1 MSKIYWDKIRFLVT
15 NGCNYRCRFCHNEG
29 QSKDSPSRHMSYD
42 NFKTLI
48 DFVKD
53 QDISELCF
61 SGGEPFL
68 NKDLIRMIRY
78 ADDNT
83 ASDIGCATNLSLIT
97 NSQIHELSSTRV
109 KFNIQ
114 FPFASDADFR
124 DSTGSGNYMKVV
136 ETIKKVQD
144 SGINIGLNSVIQSLD
159 MSKFV
164 QVLEFA
170 LENELPLKLL
180 PQIGLTGSDKF
191 KDKISTY
198 RKDIVAQW
206 KEPITQFETMA
217 KETEKIL
224 ADTYNTINEQ
234 CANYDNAKKEAM
246 RQTMIEY
253 FNELQKVNHYDMIT
267 FEDVGLNI
275 TLASSEKAL
284 KEQIREY
291 FDKIHVDLDLINSQ
305 EYASEIMVEYN
316 QNGHDASQAIV
327 LVVNRHKAM
336 EEEQRRIEEKAK
348 ERQEEQKQFI
358 ASNNL
363 EEYNVEEEIVAPEE
377 VIETPEEPSE
387 PPTFTVKFVVTGTKE
402 QLIALREY
410 IEEKGLHYE

>member
-1 MSKIYWDKIRFLVT
+1 
-15 NGCNYRCRFCHNEG
+15 
-29 QSKDSPSRHMSYD
+29 MSYD

-97 NSQIHELSSTRV
+97 DTQIQELSSTRV

-180 PQIGLTGSDKF
+180 PQIGLTGSDRF
-191 KDKISTY
+191 KEKIYPLLQAKAVERIDKGTGAIRFTLENGNHRITVLYIDSPCFT
-198 RKDIVAQW
+198 KDIERCRKYGEVRVLPEMTLQSCILKGGTSPLALERGKEFVLSQFRVLW
-206 KEPITQFETMA
+206 KDF
-217 KETEKIL
+217 
-224 ADTYNTINEQ
+224 NQ
-234 CANYDNAKKEAM
+234 C
-246 RQTMIEY
+246 
-253 FNELQKVNHYDMIT
+253 
-267 FEDVGLNI
+267 
-275 TLASSEKAL
+275 
-284 KEQIREY
+284 
-291 FDKIHVDLDLINSQ
+291 
-305 EYASEIMVEYN
+305 
-316 QNGHDASQAIV
+316 
-327 LVVNRHKAM
+327 
-336 EEEQRRIEEKAK
+336 
-348 ERQEEQKQFI
+348 
-358 ASNNL
+358 
-363 EEYNVEEEIVAPEE
+363 
-377 VIETPEEPSE
+377 
-387 PPTFTVKFVVTGTKE
+387 
-402 QLIALREY
+402 
-410 IEEKGLHYE
+410 

>member
-29 QSKDSPSRHMSYD
+29 QSKYSPSQYMSYD

-68 NKDLIRMIRY
+68 NKDLTRMIRY

-97 NSQIHELSSTRV
+97 DTQIQELSSTRV

-180 PQIGLTGSDKF
+180 PQIGLTGSDRF
-191 KDKISTY
+191 KEKIYPLLQAKAVERIDKGTGAIRFTLENGNHRITVLYIDSPCFT
-198 RKDIVAQW
+198 KDIERCRKYGEVRVLPEMTLQSCILKGGTSPLALERGKEFVLSQFRVLW
-206 KEPITQFETMA
+206 KDF
-217 KETEKIL
+217 
-224 ADTYNTINEQ
+224 NQ
-234 CANYDNAKKEAM
+234 C
-246 RQTMIEY
+246 
-253 FNELQKVNHYDMIT
+253 
-267 FEDVGLNI
+267 
-275 TLASSEKAL
+275 
-284 KEQIREY
+284 
-291 FDKIHVDLDLINSQ
+291 
-305 EYASEIMVEYN
+305 
-316 QNGHDASQAIV
+316 
-327 LVVNRHKAM
+327 
-336 EEEQRRIEEKAK
+336 
-348 ERQEEQKQFI
+348 
-358 ASNNL
+358 
-363 EEYNVEEEIVAPEE
+363 
-377 VIETPEEPSE
+377 
-387 PPTFTVKFVVTGTKE
+387 
-402 QLIALREY
+402 
-410 IEEKGLHYE
+410 

>member
-29 QSKDSPSRHMSYD
+29 QSKYSPSQYMSYD
-42 NFKTLI
+42 NFRTLI

-68 NKDLIRMIRY
+68 NKDIVRMIRY
-78 ADDNT
+78 ADENT

-97 NSQIHELSSTRV
+97 DTQIQELSSTRV

-180 PQIGLTGSDKF
+180 PQIGLTGSDRF
-191 KDKISTY
+191 KEKIYPLLQAKAVERIDKGTGAIRYTLENGNHRITVLYIDSPCFT
-198 RKDIVAQW
+198 KDIERCRKYGEVRVLPEMTLQSCILKGGTSPLALERGKEFVLSQFRVLW
-206 KEPITQFETMA
+206 KDF
-217 KETEKIL
+217 
-224 ADTYNTINEQ
+224 NQ
-234 CANYDNAKKEAM
+234 C
-246 RQTMIEY
+246 
-253 FNELQKVNHYDMIT
+253 
-267 FEDVGLNI
+267 
-275 TLASSEKAL
+275 
-284 KEQIREY
+284 
-291 FDKIHVDLDLINSQ
+291 
-305 EYASEIMVEYN
+305 
-316 QNGHDASQAIV
+316 
-327 LVVNRHKAM
+327 
-336 EEEQRRIEEKAK
+336 
-348 ERQEEQKQFI
+348 
-358 ASNNL
+358 
-363 EEYNVEEEIVAPEE
+363 
-377 VIETPEEPSE
+377 
-387 PPTFTVKFVVTGTKE
+387 
-402 QLIALREY
+402 
-410 IEEKGLHYE
+410 

>member
-97 NSQIHELSSTRV
+97 DTQIQELSSTRV

-180 PQIGLTGSDKF
+180 PQIGLTGSDRF
-191 KDKISTY
+191 KEKIYPLLQAKAVERIDKGTGAIRFTLENGNHRITVLYIDSPCFT
-198 RKDIVAQW
+198 KDIERCRKYGEVRVLPEMTLQSCILKGGTFPLALERGKEFVLSQFRVLW
-206 KEPITQFETMA
+206 KDF
-217 KETEKIL
+217 
-224 ADTYNTINEQ
+224 NQ
-234 CANYDNAKKEAM
+234 C
-246 RQTMIEY
+246 
-253 FNELQKVNHYDMIT
+253 
-267 FEDVGLNI
+267 
-275 TLASSEKAL
+275 
-284 KEQIREY
+284 
-291 FDKIHVDLDLINSQ
+291 
-305 EYASEIMVEYN
+305 
-316 QNGHDASQAIV
+316 
-327 LVVNRHKAM
+327 
-336 EEEQRRIEEKAK
+336 
-348 ERQEEQKQFI
+348 
-358 ASNNL
+358 
-363 EEYNVEEEIVAPEE
+363 
-377 VIETPEEPSE
+377 
-387 PPTFTVKFVVTGTKE
+387 
-402 QLIALREY
+402 
-410 IEEKGLHYE
+410 

>member
-1 MSKIYWDKIRFLVT
+1 MSRIYWDKIRFLVT

-29 QSKDSPSRHMSYD
+29 QSKDSPSQHMSYD

-68 NKDLIRMIRY
+68 NKDLVKMIRY

-97 NSQIHELSSTRV
+97 DTQIQELSSTRV

-124 DSTGSGNYMKVV
+124 DSTGSRNYMKIV

-159 MSKFV
+159 ISKFV

-180 PQIGLTGSDKF
+180 PQIGLTGSDRF
-191 KDKISTY
+191 KEKLYPLLQAKAVERIDKGTGAIRYTLENGNHRITVLYIDSPCFT
-198 RKDIVAQW
+198 KDIERCRKYGEVRVLPEMTLQSCILKGGTSPLALERG
-206 KEPITQFETMA
+206 KEFVLGQFRA
-217 KETEKIL
+217 L
-224 ADTYNTINEQ
+224 WSD
-234 CANYDNAKKEAM
+234 
-246 RQTMIEY
+246 
-253 FNELQKVNHYDMIT
+253 FNHC
-267 FEDVGLNI
+267 
-275 TLASSEKAL
+275 
-284 KEQIREY
+284 
-291 FDKIHVDLDLINSQ
+291 
-305 EYASEIMVEYN
+305 
-316 QNGHDASQAIV
+316 
-327 LVVNRHKAM
+327 
-336 EEEQRRIEEKAK
+336 
-348 ERQEEQKQFI
+348 
-358 ASNNL
+358 
-363 EEYNVEEEIVAPEE
+363 
-377 VIETPEEPSE
+377 
-387 PPTFTVKFVVTGTKE
+387 
-402 QLIALREY
+402 
-410 IEEKGLHYE
+410 

>member
-1 MSKIYWDKIRFLVT
+1 MSQIYWDKIRILVA

-29 QSKDSPSRHMSYD
+29 QSKYSPSQYMSYD

-68 NKDLIRMIRY
+68 NKDLVRMIRY
-78 ADDNT
+78 ADENT

-97 NSQIHELSSTRV
+97 DTQIQELSSTRV

-180 PQIGLTGSDKF
+180 PQIGLAGSDRF
-191 KDKISTY
+191 KEKIYPLLQEKTVERIDKGTGAIRYTLEKGNHRTTVLYIDSPCFT
-198 RKDIVAQW
+198 KDIERCRKYGEIRVLPDMTLQSCILKGGTSSLALERGKEFVLSQFRALW
-206 KEPITQFETMA
+206 K
-217 KETEKIL
+217 
-224 ADTYNTINEQ
+224 D
-234 CANYDNAKKEAM
+234 
-246 RQTMIEY
+246 
-253 FNELQKVNHYDMIT
+253 FNHC
-267 FEDVGLNI
+267 
-275 TLASSEKAL
+275 
-284 KEQIREY
+284 
-291 FDKIHVDLDLINSQ
+291 
-305 EYASEIMVEYN
+305 
-316 QNGHDASQAIV
+316 
-327 LVVNRHKAM
+327 
-336 EEEQRRIEEKAK
+336 
-348 ERQEEQKQFI
+348 
-358 ASNNL
+358 
-363 EEYNVEEEIVAPEE
+363 
-377 VIETPEEPSE
+377 
-387 PPTFTVKFVVTGTKE
+387 
-402 QLIALREY
+402 
-410 IEEKGLHYE
+410 

>member
-1 MSKIYWDKIRFLVT
+1 MSQIYWDKIRILVA

-29 QSKDSPSRHMSYD
+29 QSKYSPSQYMSYD

-97 NSQIHELSSTRV
+97 DTQIQELSSTRV

-144 SGINIGLNSVIQSLD
+144 LGINIGLNSVIQSLD
-159 MSKFV
+159 MSKLV

-180 PQIGLTGSDKF
+180 PQIGLAGSDRF
-191 KDKISTY
+191 KEKIYPLLQEKTVERIDKGTGAIRYTLEKGNHRITVLYIDSPCFT
-198 RKDIVAQW
+198 KDIERCRKYGEIRVLPDMTLQSCILKGGTSSLALERGKEFVLSQFRALW
-206 KEPITQFETMA
+206 K
-217 KETEKIL
+217 
-224 ADTYNTINEQ
+224 D
-234 CANYDNAKKEAM
+234 
-246 RQTMIEY
+246 
-253 FNELQKVNHYDMIT
+253 FNHC
-267 FEDVGLNI
+267 
-275 TLASSEKAL
+275 
-284 KEQIREY
+284 
-291 FDKIHVDLDLINSQ
+291 
-305 EYASEIMVEYN
+305 
-316 QNGHDASQAIV
+316 
-327 LVVNRHKAM
+327 
-336 EEEQRRIEEKAK
+336 
-348 ERQEEQKQFI
+348 
-358 ASNNL
+358 
-363 EEYNVEEEIVAPEE
+363 
-377 VIETPEEPSE
+377 
-387 PPTFTVKFVVTGTKE
+387 
-402 QLIALREY
+402 
-410 IEEKGLHYE
+410 

>member
-1 MSKIYWDKIRFLVT
+1 
-15 NGCNYRCRFCHNEG
+15 
-29 QSKDSPSRHMSYD
+29 MSYD

-97 NSQIHELSSTRV
+97 DTQIQELSSTRV

-180 PQIGLTGSDKF
+180 PQIGLAGSDRF
-191 KDKISTY
+191 KEKIYPLLQEKAVERIDKGTGAIRYTLEKGNHRITVLYIDSPCFT
-198 RKDIVAQW
+198 KDIERCRKYGEVRVLPDMTLQSCILKGGTSPLVLERGKEFVLGQFHALW
-206 KEPITQFETMA
+206 K
-217 KETEKIL
+217 
-224 ADTYNTINEQ
+224 D
-234 CANYDNAKKEAM
+234 
-246 RQTMIEY
+246 
-253 FNELQKVNHYDMIT
+253 FNHC
-267 FEDVGLNI
+267 
-275 TLASSEKAL
+275 
-284 KEQIREY
+284 
-291 FDKIHVDLDLINSQ
+291 
-305 EYASEIMVEYN
+305 
-316 QNGHDASQAIV
+316 
-327 LVVNRHKAM
+327 
-336 EEEQRRIEEKAK
+336 
-348 ERQEEQKQFI
+348 
-358 ASNNL
+358 
-363 EEYNVEEEIVAPEE
+363 
-377 VIETPEEPSE
+377 
-387 PPTFTVKFVVTGTKE
+387 
-402 QLIALREY
+402 
-410 IEEKGLHYE
+410 

>member
-1 MSKIYWDKIRFLVT
+1 MSQIYWDKIRILVA

-29 QSKDSPSRHMSYD
+29 QSKYSPSQYMSYD

-97 NSQIHELSSTRV
+97 DTQIQELSSTRV

-159 MSKFV
+159 MSKLV

-180 PQIGLTGSDKF
+180 PQIGLAGSDRF
-191 KDKISTY
+191 KEKIYPLLQEKTVERIDKGTGAIRYTLEKGNHRITVLYIDSQCFT
-198 RKDIVAQW
+198 KDIERCRKYGEVRVLPNMTLQSCILKGGTSPLALERGREFVLSQFRALW
-206 KEPITQFETMA
+206 K
-217 KETEKIL
+217 
-224 ADTYNTINEQ
+224 D
-234 CANYDNAKKEAM
+234 
-246 RQTMIEY
+246 
-253 FNELQKVNHYDMIT
+253 FNHC
-267 FEDVGLNI
+267 
-275 TLASSEKAL
+275 
-284 KEQIREY
+284 
-291 FDKIHVDLDLINSQ
+291 
-305 EYASEIMVEYN
+305 
-316 QNGHDASQAIV
+316 
-327 LVVNRHKAM
+327 
-336 EEEQRRIEEKAK
+336 
-348 ERQEEQKQFI
+348 
-358 ASNNL
+358 
-363 EEYNVEEEIVAPEE
+363 
-377 VIETPEEPSE
+377 
-387 PPTFTVKFVVTGTKE
+387 
-402 QLIALREY
+402 
-410 IEEKGLHYE
+410 

>member
-78 ADDNT
+78 VDDNT
-83 ASDIGCATNLSLIT
+83 TSDIGCATNLSLIT
-97 NSQIHELSSTRV
+97 DTQIQELSSTRV

-136 ETIKKVQD
+136 ETIKKLQD

-180 PQIGLTGSDKF
+180 PQIGLTGSDRF
-191 KDKISTY
+191 KEKIYPLLQAKAVERIDKGTGAIRFTLENGNHRITVLYIDSPCFT
-198 RKDIVAQW
+198 KDIERCRKYGEVRVLPEMTLQSCILKGGTSPLALERGKEFLLGQFRALW
-206 KEPITQFETMA
+206 K
-217 KETEKIL
+217 
-224 ADTYNTINEQ
+224 D
-234 CANYDNAKKEAM
+234 
-246 RQTMIEY
+246 
-253 FNELQKVNHYDMIT
+253 FNHC
-267 FEDVGLNI
+267 
-275 TLASSEKAL
+275 
-284 KEQIREY
+284 
-291 FDKIHVDLDLINSQ
+291 
-305 EYASEIMVEYN
+305 
-316 QNGHDASQAIV
+316 
-327 LVVNRHKAM
+327 
-336 EEEQRRIEEKAK
+336 
-348 ERQEEQKQFI
+348 
-358 ASNNL
+358 
-363 EEYNVEEEIVAPEE
+363 
-377 VIETPEEPSE
+377 
-387 PPTFTVKFVVTGTKE
+387 
-402 QLIALREY
+402 
-410 IEEKGLHYE
+410 

>member
-29 QSKDSPSRHMSYD
+29 QSKNSPSRHMSYD

-68 NKDLIRMIRY
+68 NKDLTRMIRY

-97 NSQIHELSSTRV
+97 DTQIQELSSTRV

-180 PQIGLTGSDKF
+180 PQIGLTGSDRF
-191 KDKISTY
+191 KEKIYPLLQAKAVERIDKGTGAIRFTLENGNHRITVLYIDSPCFT
-198 RKDIVAQW
+198 KDIERCRKYGEVRVLPEMTLQSCILKGGTSPLALERGKEFVLSQFRVLW
-206 KEPITQFETMA
+206 KDF
-217 KETEKIL
+217 
-224 ADTYNTINEQ
+224 NQ
-234 CANYDNAKKEAM
+234 C
-246 RQTMIEY
+246 
-253 FNELQKVNHYDMIT
+253 
-267 FEDVGLNI
+267 
-275 TLASSEKAL
+275 
-284 KEQIREY
+284 
-291 FDKIHVDLDLINSQ
+291 
-305 EYASEIMVEYN
+305 
-316 QNGHDASQAIV
+316 
-327 LVVNRHKAM
+327 
-336 EEEQRRIEEKAK
+336 
-348 ERQEEQKQFI
+348 
-358 ASNNL
+358 
-363 EEYNVEEEIVAPEE
+363 
-377 VIETPEEPSE
+377 
-387 PPTFTVKFVVTGTKE
+387 
-402 QLIALREY
+402 
-410 IEEKGLHYE
+410 

>member
-1 MSKIYWDKIRFLVT
+1 MSQIYWDKIRILVA

-29 QSKDSPSRHMSYD
+29 QSKYSPSQYMSYD

-97 NSQIHELSSTRV
+97 DTQIQELSSTRV
-109 KFNIQ
+109 KLNIQ

-159 MSKFV
+159 MSKLV

-180 PQIGLTGSDKF
+180 PQIGLAGSDRF
-191 KDKISTY
+191 KEKIYPLLQEKTVERIDKGTGAIRYTLEKGNHRITVLYIDSPCFT
-198 RKDIVAQW
+198 KDIERCRKYGEIRVLPDMTLQSCILKGGTSSLALERGKEFVLSQFRALW
-206 KEPITQFETMA
+206 K
-217 KETEKIL
+217 
-224 ADTYNTINEQ
+224 D
-234 CANYDNAKKEAM
+234 
-246 RQTMIEY
+246 
-253 FNELQKVNHYDMIT
+253 FNHC
-267 FEDVGLNI
+267 
-275 TLASSEKAL
+275 
-284 KEQIREY
+284 
-291 FDKIHVDLDLINSQ
+291 
-305 EYASEIMVEYN
+305 
-316 QNGHDASQAIV
+316 
-327 LVVNRHKAM
+327 
-336 EEEQRRIEEKAK
+336 
-348 ERQEEQKQFI
+348 
-358 ASNNL
+358 
-363 EEYNVEEEIVAPEE
+363 
-377 VIETPEEPSE
+377 
-387 PPTFTVKFVVTGTKE
+387 
-402 QLIALREY
+402 
-410 IEEKGLHYE
+410 

>member
-1 MSKIYWDKIRFLVT
+1 MSQIYWDKIRILVA

-29 QSKDSPSRHMSYD
+29 QSKYSPSQYMSYD

-97 NSQIHELSSTRV
+97 DTQIQELSSTRV

-159 MSKFV
+159 MSKLV

-170 LENELPLKLL
+170 LE
-180 PQIGLTGSDKF
+180 
-191 KDKISTY
+191 KDKGTGAIRYTLEKGNHRITVLYIDSPCFT
-198 RKDIVAQW
+198 KDIERCRKYGEIRVLPDMTLQSCILKGDTSSLALERGKEFVLSQFRALW
-206 KEPITQFETMA
+206 K
-217 KETEKIL
+217 
-224 ADTYNTINEQ
+224 D
-234 CANYDNAKKEAM
+234 
-246 RQTMIEY
+246 
-253 FNELQKVNHYDMIT
+253 FNHC
-267 FEDVGLNI
+267 
-275 TLASSEKAL
+275 
-284 KEQIREY
+284 
-291 FDKIHVDLDLINSQ
+291 
-305 EYASEIMVEYN
+305 
-316 QNGHDASQAIV
+316 
-327 LVVNRHKAM
+327 
-336 EEEQRRIEEKAK
+336 
-348 ERQEEQKQFI
+348 
-358 ASNNL
+358 
-363 EEYNVEEEIVAPEE
+363 
-377 VIETPEEPSE
+377 
-387 PPTFTVKFVVTGTKE
+387 
-402 QLIALREY
+402 
-410 IEEKGLHYE
+410 